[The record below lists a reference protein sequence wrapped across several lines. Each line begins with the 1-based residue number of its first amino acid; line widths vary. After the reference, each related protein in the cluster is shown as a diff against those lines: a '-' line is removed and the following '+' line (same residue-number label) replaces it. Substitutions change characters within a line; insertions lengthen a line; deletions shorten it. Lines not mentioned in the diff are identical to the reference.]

1 MKVFFVGDSTV
12 CNYSNELDR
21 YIPRH
26 GYGMHVGDYL
36 KSVDV
41 CNLALSG
48 RSSRSFLNEPEYE
61 KLLADL
67 SAGDFLVIGF
77 GHNDEKH
84 DERYTNPNEDI
95 SVPTS
100 FKYHLYNYYIKVA
113 EDRGAKVVI
122 CTPIC
127 RLSKEKVYSGHS
139 VHIEDDYESFEGGNY
154 PQTIRNLASELSLP
168 LVDMTNLTKEVYEN
182 LGYEKAKLFHAT
194 NTLDVNDIDGTHLNN
209 YGASYLAYLFVKG
222 LKNTDSPLKNYI
234 KEEISLPLQQIF
246 HN

>member
-26 GYGMHVGDYL
+26 GYGMHVGEYL
-36 KSVDV
+36 NGVEV

-48 RSSRSFLNEPEYE
+48 RSSRSFLNEPEYK

-100 FKYHLYNYYIKVA
+100 FKYHLYNYYIKIA
-113 EDRGAKVVI
+113 QERNAKAI
-122 CTPIC
+122 LCTPIC
-127 RLSKEKVYSGHS
+127 RLSTEKVYRGHS
-139 VHIEDDYESFEGGNY
+139 VHIEEYYENFQGGNY
-154 PQTIRNLASELSLP
+154 PETIRDLAKELSLP
-168 LVDMTNLTKEVYEN
+168 LVDMTNLTKEVYEK
-182 LGYEKAKLFHAT
+182 LGYEKAKLLHAT
-194 NTLDVNDIDGTHLNN
+194 NSLDKNDIDGTHLNN

-222 LKNTDSPLKNYI
+222 LKSTNSELKEFI
-234 KEEISLPLQQIF
+234 KDNIEEPKFYIF